1 MARDREE
8 ALTKNDMFWQ
18 KRINQIEVAN
28 NRSAQV
34 LEKEYSQSVS
44 KSIEFINL
52 IAVGRLQVIHQS
64 ILWNIQNVT
73 ASFD

>member
-52 IAVGRLQVIHQS
+52 IAVGRLKVIHQS
-64 ILWNIQNVT
+64 ILWKI
-73 ASFD
+73 

>member
-44 KSIEFINL
+44 KSIELINL
-52 IAVGRLQVIHQS
+52 IAVGRLKVIHQS